1 MYRPLMV
8 LSGLTA
14 MIIILSGCNGIP
26 EGNPPEGNIV
36 EPENNQNTFSSAA
49 GVNRLI
55 TSLCAAV
62 IKNVP
67 AESIVSTNFN
77 AQDKSLNF
85 YANKVFAATVDL
97 GKFKPPATPS
107 ATADFCLYSNIKG
120 RDVFDWQ
127 MKLVRN
133 KDNVVIWSETIKIDQ
148 SELAKQ

>member
-1 MYRPLMV
+1 MYRSLML
-8 LSGLTA
+8 LSGVTA

-26 EGNPPEGNIV
+26 DGNPPEGNIV
-36 EPENNQNTFSSAA
+36 EPESNQNTFSSAA

-55 TSLCAAV
+55 TSLSAAV

-67 AESIVSTNFN
+67 AESVVSTNFT

-85 YANKVFAATVDL
+85 YANKVFTAAVDI

-107 ATADFCLYSNIKG
+107 TAADYSLYSDIKG

-133 KDNVVIWSETIKIDQ
+133 KDNVVIWSENIRIDQ
-148 SELAKQ
+148 SEPAK